1 MDAPNLIP
9 GIPDEI
15 AQECLIRIPYDS
27 FPSVRHVCRQWKQE
41 VESNPFH
48 SLRKASGMAQTVVI
62 GAQSEPSLIPASE
75 QNDPKSYTASGTIS
89 YHLSLFHPDTG
100 KWARLPMIPGLPI
113 GIPLFCQL
121 ATVGRKLVML
131 GGWKPDTWAASD
143 WVFVYDFMTGAWR
156 GGTPIPGPRRSFF
169 ACAASENLVFVA
181 GGHDD
186 DKNALKSAMA
196 YDVSSD
202 SWIPLPDMLV
212 EKDEPKG
219 VFMDGKFLVAGGYV
233 TAEQGRFRR
242 SAEMFDSV
250 SWTWGPVEENWLD
263 EDAKATHSCMALN
276 GRVYKMKE
284 GRYVAVREGDTWRVA
299 GEVPEDARVSTRL
312 ADAGNRRLAVV
323 GTSCHGGIPV
333 AYVAREEVGKM
344 MTWQRMDMPPE
355 FWGHIHGICSMEL

>member
-1 MDAPNLIP
+1 MDYLNLIP

-27 FPSVRHVCRQWKQE
+27 FPSMRHVCRQWKLE

-48 SLRKASGMAQTVVI
+48 SLRKASGTAQTVVI
-62 GAQSEPSLIPASE
+62 SSQSEPSLIPASE
-75 QNDPKSYTASGTIS
+75 QNNPKSYTASGPIS
-89 YHLSLFHPDTG
+89 YHLALFHPNTG

-121 ATVGRKLVML
+121 ASVGHKLVML
-131 GGWKPDTWAASD
+131 GGWNPDTWVATD

-156 GGTPIPGPRRSFF
+156 PGAPIPGPRRSFF
-169 ACAASENLVFVA
+169 ACAASENLVFIA

-202 SWIPLPDMLV
+202 IWTSLPDMSV
-212 EKDEPKG
+212 ERDEPKG
-219 VFMDGKFLVAGGYV
+219 IFMDDKFLVASGYV

-242 SAEMFDSV
+242 SVEMFDPL
-250 SWTWGPVEENWLD
+250 SWTWGLVEENWLD
-263 EDAKATHSCMALN
+263 EDVKATNSCMALN
-276 GRVYKMKE
+276 GRIYKLRE
-284 GRYVAVREGDTWRVA
+284 GRYVTVREGDNWRVT

-312 ADAGNRRLAVV
+312 ADAGDQRLAVV
-323 GTSCHGGIPV
+323 GSACHGGVPV
-333 AYVAREEVGKM
+333 AYVAREEVGKGM
-344 MTWQRMDMPPE
+344 MWQKMDMPPE
-355 FWGHIHGICSMEL
+355 FWGHIQGICSMQL